1 MKNLIDKNSKD
12 FSVKKVVIKNRSSMR
27 NQLAAMHDKLVN
39 TKFIEKNNNNIIETQ
54 VRKMYQ

>member
-1 MKNLIDKNSKD
+1 
-12 FSVKKVVIKNRSSMR
+12 MR

-54 VRKMYQ
+54 VRKIYQWKKWKKIIDIIYYKYITKYNYLL